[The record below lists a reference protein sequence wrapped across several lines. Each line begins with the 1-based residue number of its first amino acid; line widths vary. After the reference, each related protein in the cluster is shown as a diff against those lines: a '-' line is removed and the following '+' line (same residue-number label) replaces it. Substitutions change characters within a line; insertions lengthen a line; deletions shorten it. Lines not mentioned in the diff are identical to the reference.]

1 MKKREEKRKR
11 EILLRIIELCKSV
24 EERNID
30 PFEVDVINLLD
41 RLKEILPK
49 IEEREELR
57 LDADAVFH
65 LSKIIC
71 KQADWIALRSS
82 FLLDPL
88 LLLLKIESLSKEEL
102 AEIFLRSWHPIV
114 ELERISEKEALSA
127 VSYWRNL
134 LDLDERR
141 RKEEIQERI
150 AGSVSADEL
159 LLAGFSTKEEFFL
172 RLAKLR
178 KEVEE
183 LKEPVDYW
191 DFILDDSYEGTLKR
205 AYLLSF
211 LCGYGWAELS
221 LIPLEEK
228 ILVWLPHKEGESYS
242 LPVSISYD
250 EWKRRKE
257 EKSEKH

>member
-1 MKKREEKRKR
+1 MSKEKEKKK
-11 EILLRIIELCKSV
+11 EILLRIIELCRSV

-30 PFEVDVINLLD
+30 PFEVDVINLFD
-41 RLKEILPK
+41 RLKEILPR
-49 IEEREELR
+49 IEKREEFC
-57 LDADAVFH
+57 LDADAVLH

-102 AEIFLRSWHPIV
+102 AQIFLRSWHPIV
-114 ELERISEKEALSA
+114 ELERISEREALSA
-127 VSYWRNL
+127 VSYWTNL

-150 AGSVSADEL
+150 AGSISIDEL

-172 RLAKLR
+172 QLAKLR

-183 LKEPVDYW
+183 LRKPVDYW
-191 DFILDDSYEGTLKR
+191 DFILDDSYERTLQR

-221 LIPLEEK
+221 LKPLEEK
-228 ILVWLPHKEGESYS
+228 ILVWLPRGEGESYS

-250 EWKRRKE
+250 EWEKRKE
-257 EKSEKH
+257 ERSGKH